1 MAENWLVS
9 EIVSG
14 LQKLLALR
22 LAGTPPED
30 SIKATGIVWIEALD
44 DCGIKW
50 VEHLDRERVQRAFK
64 TMYRTCGQLKAGGEI
79 TIPEVGKLSVGNRAA
94 RNGRNPKTG
103 ESIQIPAKKVPAFS
117 AAKALKDAV
126 SA

>member
-14 LQKLLALR
+14 LRKLLALR

-64 TMYRTCGQLKAGGEI
+64 TMYRTCDRWPA
-79 TIPEVGKLSVGNRAA
+79 PKLFLDNLGNRDPPPALPAPPISDEQRKRNQA
-94 RNGRNPKTG
+94 RLQEIMETLAKSKRIPK
-103 ESIQIPAKKVPAFS
+103 
-117 AAKALKDAV
+117 
-126 SA
+126 

>member
-1 MAENWLVS
+1 MNKQDLIRKLS
-9 EIVSG
+9 EQTDLTAKDCDKVIT
-14 LQKLLALR
+14 ALGDVVR
-22 LAGTPPED
+22 
-30 SIKATGIVWIEALD
+30 
-44 DCGIKW
+44 
-50 VEHLDRERVQRAFK
+50 
-64 TMYRTCGQLKAGGEI
+64 GQLKAGGEI

-103 ESIQIPAKKVPAFS
+103 ESIQIPAKKVTAFS